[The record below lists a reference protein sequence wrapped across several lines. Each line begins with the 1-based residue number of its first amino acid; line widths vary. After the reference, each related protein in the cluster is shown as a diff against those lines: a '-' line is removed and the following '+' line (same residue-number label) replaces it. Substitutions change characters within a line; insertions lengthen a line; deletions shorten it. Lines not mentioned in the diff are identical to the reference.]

1 MTYTWQ
7 LIIDG
12 EISQAEKNRIE
23 SGIDVNGEG
32 VSFCSPDI
40 ATGNRAGLVFMFSA
54 SDGQY
59 NTGKIVYVCITGQ

>member
-1 MTYTWQ
+1 M
-7 LIIDG
+7 
-12 EISQAEKNRIE
+12 
-23 SGIDVNGEG
+23 DVNGEG

-40 ATGNRAGLVFMFSA
+40 ATGNRAGLVFMLSV